1 MGSVISVHC
10 GSRFRETP
18 GFLWIYYV
26 VCCLCNV
33 ETSQKNTSL
42 KFFSPYSLTIGECD
56 QCTLWIHFER
66 DPRILV
72 NILCVVQAILRPSK
86 NHFLKI
92 AQPLRKMPC
101 NFLVPSK
108 NISPKLFGP
117 WKINVSGHWPEGNV
131 INVHPGSNFRG
142 VPRFWWIYHMVCSM
156 SNVEFLFTALGVF
169 ASWKI

>member
-1 MGSVISVHC
+1 M
-10 GSRFRETP
+10 
-18 GFLWIYYV
+18 
-26 VCCLCNV
+26 
-33 ETSQKNTSL
+33 
-42 KFFSPYSLTIGECD
+42 
-56 QCTLWIHFER
+56 
-66 DPRILV
+66 
-72 NILCVVQAILRPSK
+72 RPSK

-156 SNVEFLFTALGVF
+156 SNVEFFFTALGFLHREKFNSHIYRVVP
-169 ASWKI
+169 KIVLWPWINFSRFRGMHHENSAKIFFYFGEAYF